1 MIAKRLAI
9 PFMIWVVIVLILAFA
24 YEMYGVGVWIIPP
37 VIILTAIY
45 VFSPQLDWWWYKRN
59 PPDLDPKLKAFLH
72 RVSPF
77 YRALGEEGKDRFEKR
92 VFFYL
97 LGNDFSGMNME
108 DGVPEDMK
116 AAIAVYPVTM
126 TFSQEDFMLNPF
138 ERIVLYKHPFP
149 SPNMKF
155 LHASETNQE
164 DGVILFSIEQLLQ
177 SQLNPSAFIDIG
189 FYEYAHVYTYKFGD
203 TMPELHLKEEYWEVV
218 KQVNGIKKEAIS
230 KFTGFEEPSLLGGLT
245 AVYFTNPAKL
255 KELYP
260 EVYALIADYYK
271 MDVLTYIAK

>member
-9 PFMIWVVIVLILAFA
+9 PFVIWVVIVLILAFA

-37 VIILTAIY
+37 IIILTAIY
-45 VFSPQLDWWWYKRN
+45 VFSPQIDWWWYKRN
-59 PPDLDPKLKAFLH
+59 PPDLDPKLKQFLH

-77 YRALGEEGKDRFEKR
+77 YRSLKPEGKDRFEKR

-116 AAIAVYPVTM
+116 AAISIYPVTM
-126 TFSQEDFMLNPF
+126 TFNQEDFMMNPF

-149 SPNMKF
+149 SPNMRF
-155 LHASETNQE
+155 LHACETNQE

-203 TMPELHLKEEYWEVV
+203 TLEDLGLKEADWEI
-218 KQVNGIKKEAIS
+218 VNEVQGLNKDNIS
-230 KFTGFEEPSLLGGLT
+230 KFTGFEEPSLLGSLT
-245 AVYFTNPAKL
+245 AVFFTNPINLKKL
-255 KELYP
+255 FPDMYSRL
-260 EVYALIADYYK
+260 ARYYN
-271 MDVLTYIAK
+271 MDMLSHV